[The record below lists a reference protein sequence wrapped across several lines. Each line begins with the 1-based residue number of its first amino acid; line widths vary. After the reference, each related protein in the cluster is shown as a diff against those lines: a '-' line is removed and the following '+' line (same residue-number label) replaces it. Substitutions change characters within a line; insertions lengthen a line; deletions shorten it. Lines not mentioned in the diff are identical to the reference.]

1 MAEYTNIP
9 DSSLEPGKPIR
20 SVDIIALRDNIEH
33 YAENNGTTQVF
44 TSPGTWTKPATV
56 KRVKV
61 TVIGGGGGCA
71 STGPFPIPSSGSQVG
86 NPGGTSSFG
95 GFLSAT
101 GGVGSP
107 SGGSAGGSGSGGDLD
122 VGGQRGLNMTDSDSG
137 FSTYRFLGG
146 SAAFGLSG
154 SAFAT
159 APSSVPGPSQTFR
172 IAGANYGGGAV
183 AIGPA
188 RRSAAGAGGGS
199 IEYIPAPSIP
209 GPVSVTVG
217 AGGTAGGPAAP
228 TGATGAAGVIIV
240 EEFY

>member
-1 MAEYTNIP
+1 MPTTVRNT
-9 DSSLEPGKPIR
+9 
-20 SVDIIALRDNIEH
+20 DILFND
-33 YAENNGTTQVF
+33 GTTQGSASNYVQRVY
-44 TSPGTWTKPATV
+44 TGPATWTKPSGLRA
-56 KRVKV
+56 VKV

-71 STGPFPIPSSGSQVG
+71 STGPHPLPSSSSQVG

-107 SGGSAGGSGSGGDLD
+107 AGGSAGGSGSGGDLN
-122 VGGQRGLNMTDSDSG
+122 VNGKRGLDLTVSEDNI
-137 FSTYRFLGG
+137 STYRFLGG
-146 SAAFGLSG
+146 SAAFGFSG

-159 APSSVPGPSQTFR
+159 APSPAPTPAQTFR
-172 IAGANYGGGAV
+172 INGPNYGGGAV
-183 AIGPA
+183 AIGPQG
-188 RRSAAGAGGGS
+188 RSAAGAGGGS

-228 TGATGAAGVIIV
+228 NGATGAAGVIIV